1 MTTPSPINLIEHCD
15 QLANACDT
23 LLDDC
28 ECADAN
34 LDRVTQLARQLEI
47 QTLYLYEA
55 QAKLQLERE
64 AVSRLLFWSQLRPA
78 AIQAR
83 IVQAFTGNRRR
94 SD

>member
-1 MTTPSPINLIEHCD
+1 MTTPSPTNLIEHCD
-15 QLANACDT
+15 QLADACDT
-23 LLDDC
+23 LLDGC

-64 AVSRLLFWSQLRPA
+64 AASRLLFWSQLRPA
-78 AIQAR
+78 AIHAR
-83 IVQAFTGNRRR
+83 IAQAFTGKRR